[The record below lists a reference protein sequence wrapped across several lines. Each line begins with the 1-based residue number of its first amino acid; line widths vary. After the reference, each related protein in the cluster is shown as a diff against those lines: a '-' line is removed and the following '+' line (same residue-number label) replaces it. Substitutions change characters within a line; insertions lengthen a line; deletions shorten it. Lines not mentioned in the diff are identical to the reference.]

1 MQTDSVTQGDPRT
14 GAENDMNSA
23 APDIQ
28 LPPPTL
34 RAALRLARM
43 DLDRRLQLEGRSC
56 DFLARLSL
64 LVHRHGMGVF
74 LYRLLDYAWG
84 RGWRLLSKIG
94 HLLLYFV
101 GRVEIHPGA
110 RIGPGLVLP
119 AVGGVGLPS
128 FCTIGRNCTFEGPVL
143 LTIGGMEGMDLSR
156 DRIVLGD
163 DCVIGSYVR
172 IIGAV
177 TLGNGTQVKARSV
190 VMTSFPKDGYLIS
203 GAPARRRAVLP
214 LSRLQH
220 WSPLTGLPL
229 PGHEHEFEA
238 TPASTPAS
246 PTMGSAV
253 DAPTLTKPAS

>member
-1 MQTDSVTQGDPRT
+1 MQPEGTQSGNEAGSEVHMT
-14 GAENDMNSA
+14 T
-23 APDIQ
+23 PDTEII

-34 RAALRLARM
+34 RAALTLARM
-43 DLDRRLQLEGRSC
+43 DLDRRLQLEGRQPG
-56 DFLARLSL
+56 FFARLSL

-74 LYRLLDYAWG
+74 LFRVLDYVGG
-84 RGWRLLSKIG
+84 RGWRLLSKLG
-94 HLLLYFV
+94 HLALFFL

-177 TLGNGTQVKARSV
+177 NLGNGTQIKARSV
-190 VMTSFPKDGYLIS
+190 VMTSFPKDGYLLS
-203 GAPARRRAVLP
+203 GAPARRRAVVP
-214 LSRLQH
+214 LERLRH

-229 PGHEHEFEA
+229 RGHETEFVA
-238 TPASTPAS
+238 API
-246 PTMGSAV
+246 
-253 DAPTLTKPAS
+253 APTTPQAQPSVPAKQAS

>member
-1 MQTDSVTQGDPRT
+1 MTTADTDIP
-14 GAENDMNSA
+14 
-23 APDIQ
+23 

-34 RAALRLARM
+34 RAALTLARM
-43 DLDRRLQLEGRSC
+43 DLNRRLQLEGRASSV
-56 DFLARLSL
+56 LARLSL
-64 LVHRHGMGVF
+64 LLHRHGMGVF
-74 LYRLLDYAWG
+74 LYRLFDYADG
-84 RGWRLLSKIG
+84 RGWRLISKIG
-94 HLLLYFV
+94 HLLLFFL

-119 AVGGVGLPS
+119 AIGGVGLPS

-143 LTIGGMEGMDLSR
+143 LTIGGMEGIDLSR

-177 TLGNGTQVKARSV
+177 NLGHGTQVKARSV
-190 VMTSFPKDGYLIS
+190 VMTSFPKEGYLIS

-214 LSRLQH
+214 RARIQG
-220 WSPLTGLPL
+220 WSPLTGRPL

-238 TPASTPAS
+238 AAAAAPASPSNVTEAEPSTPAS
-246 PTMGSAV
+246 Q
-253 DAPTLTKPAS
+253 AS

>member
-1 MQTDSVTQGDPRT
+1 MTTADTEIP
-14 GAENDMNSA
+14 
-23 APDIQ
+23 

-34 RAALRLARM
+34 RAALTLAGM
-43 DLDRRLQLEGRSC
+43 DLDRRLQLEGRPSG
-56 DFLARLSL
+56 LRARLSL
-64 LVHRHGMGVF
+64 LLHRHGMGVF
-74 LYRLLDYAWG
+74 LYRLLDYASG
-84 RGWRLLSKIG
+84 RGWRLITKIG
-94 HLLLYFV
+94 HLALYFL

-177 TLGNGTQVKARSV
+177 NLGHGTQVKARSV
-190 VMTSFPKDGYLIS
+190 VMTSFPKEGYLIS

-214 LSRLQH
+214 LSRIRG
-220 WSPLTGLPL
+220 WSPLTGKPL

-238 TPASTPAS
+238 ALPHEPASPSIVAEVEASTPAS
-246 PTMGSAV
+246 Q
-253 DAPTLTKPAS
+253 AS